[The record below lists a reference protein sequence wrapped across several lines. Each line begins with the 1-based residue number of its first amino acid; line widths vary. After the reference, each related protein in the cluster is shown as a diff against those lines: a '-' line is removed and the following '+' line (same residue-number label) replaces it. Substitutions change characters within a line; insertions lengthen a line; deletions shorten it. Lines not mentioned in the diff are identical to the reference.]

1 MLTKYKLLLLFLTI
15 SMNALSNNPSN
26 WYLVTDQVMGGKSE
40 LRVDV
45 DDGVFSLSGYVTT
58 ENNGGFVRL
67 AHSPKNVDK
76 EVKGIRF
83 MAKGNNETYEV
94 HVTMQGLRMPPWA
107 YHSSTFD
114 VNTEWKMFEIN
125 FSDFEKKSGVS
136 AKLLPNN
143 IRDISFAGYG
153 RDFDVDLQV
162 KEISF
167 Y

>member
-1 MLTKYKLLLLFLTI
+1 
-15 SMNALSNNPSN
+15 MNTHAMTLDEPQA
-26 WYLVTDQVMGGKSE
+26 WQGVTDQVMGGVSN
-40 LRVDV
+40 LAIRHA
-45 DDGVFSLSGYVTT
+45 DGVFYMSGNVSTD
-58 ENNGGFVRL
+58 NNGGFVRL
-67 AHSPKNVDK
+67 SNRININSNDF
-76 EVKGIRF
+76 KGIKF
-83 MAKGNNETYEV
+83 KAKGNNETYEV

>member
-1 MLTKYKLLLLFLTI
+1 MI
-15 SMNALSNNPSN
+15 SFTDISNNSSN
-26 WYLVTDQVMGGKSE
+26 WYVVTDQVMGGKSQLE
-40 LRVDV
+40 VNA
-45 DDGVFSLSGYVTT
+45 DDGIFSLSGYVTT
-58 ENNGGFVRL
+58 INNGGFVRL
-67 AHSPKNVDK
+67 AHRPKNIDK
-76 EVKGIRF
+76 DIKGIRF
-83 MAKGNNETYEV
+83 MAKGNDETYEV
-94 HVTMQGLRMPPWA
+94 HVTMRGLRMPPWA

>member
-1 MLTKYKLLLLFLTI
+1 
-15 SMNALSNNPSN
+15 
-26 WYLVTDQVMGGKSE
+26 
-40 LRVDV
+40 
-45 DDGVFSLSGYVTT
+45 
-58 ENNGGFVRL
+58 
-67 AHSPKNVDK
+67 
-76 EVKGIRF
+76 

-114 VNTEWKMFEIN
+114 VNSEWKMFEIN
-125 FSDFEKKSGVS
+125 FLDFEKKSGMS
-136 AKLLPNN
+136 PRLNPSN

-153 RDFDVDLQV
+153 RDFDVDLKV